1 MFCKIGKNISIGK
14 IQPKYPKENKQI
26 LSTENGGKIIRKKI
40 EIEDLSKPR
49 TYVWKVNKRI
59 LSGKITQKGK
69 NVGGNEIEQKNW
81 KNVK

>member
-49 TYVWKVNKRI
+49 TYV
-59 LSGKITQKGK
+59 
-69 NVGGNEIEQKNW
+69 
-81 KNVK
+81 